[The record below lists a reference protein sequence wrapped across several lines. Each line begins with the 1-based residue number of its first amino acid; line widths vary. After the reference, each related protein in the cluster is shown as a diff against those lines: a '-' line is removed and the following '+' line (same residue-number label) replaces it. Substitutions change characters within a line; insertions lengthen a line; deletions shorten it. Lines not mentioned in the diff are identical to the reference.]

1 MHLIKKMYFCILNRN
16 IMSMRRVITFL
27 YQLFIFAPIFVVATI
42 ITAVIVMIGCLI
54 GKRTFWGYYPPHYW
68 GKLACRL
75 ALCEIKVVR
84 YGNLD
89 PNQSYVF
96 VPNHQGAFDIF
107 LIYGYL
113 NQNIKW
119 VQKQELRKI
128 PFVGKA
134 SEIAGHVFVDQSN
147 LNSMKETIMKAEAQ
161 LEMGSSMV
169 IFPEGARTKT
179 GKMGRFKRGAFVIAE
194 EMGLPIVPVTVNGP
208 FDLMRMKTY
217 LINPCKLELIV
228 HEPIPTVGLSDENR
242 QEFIDNCRQI
252 VHSGLWE
259 KYK

>member
-1 MHLIKKMYFCILNRN
+1 MKKI
-16 IMSMRRVITFL
+16 IFL
-27 YQLFIFAPIFVVATI
+27 LYELLIFAPIFILATI
-42 ITAVIVMIGCLI
+42 ITAVIVMIGCLF
-54 GKRTFWGYYPPHYW
+54 GKKTFWGYYPPHLW
-68 GKLACRL
+68 GKLTCRL
-75 ALCEIKVVR
+75 ALCRIKVVR
-84 YGNLD
+84 KSKLD
-89 PNQSYVF
+89 SNQSYVF
-96 VPNHQGAFDIF
+96 IPNHQGAFDIF

-147 LNSMKETIMKAEAQ
+147 LKSMKETITKAEAQ
-161 LEMGSSMV
+161 LTKDSSMV

-179 GKMGRFKRGAFVIAE
+179 GKMGRFKRGAFLIAK
-194 EMGLPIVPVTVNGP
+194 EMNLPIVPVTVNGP
-208 FDLMRMKTY
+208 YDLMKIKTY

-228 HEPIPTVGLSDENR
+228 HEPISTEDLTDDNMS
-242 QEFIDNCRQI
+242 EFINKCTEI
-252 VHSGLWE
+252 VHSGLWD